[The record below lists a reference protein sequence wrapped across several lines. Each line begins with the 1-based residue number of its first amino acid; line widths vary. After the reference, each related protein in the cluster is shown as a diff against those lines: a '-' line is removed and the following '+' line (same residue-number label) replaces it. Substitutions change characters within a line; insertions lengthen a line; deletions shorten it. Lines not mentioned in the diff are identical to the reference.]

1 MGYLSTK
8 VSDYRYCANLTHYTG
23 WEPYPRGG
31 KNLKRVRK
39 RQMRKARR
47 KMDKMF
53 SSSAEI

>member
-1 MGYLSTK
+1 M
-8 VSDYRYCANLTHYTG
+8 SDYRYCANLTHYTG

-31 KNLKRVRK
+31 NNLKRVRK

-53 SSSAEI
+53 SYSAEI